1 MEQFHDGQLVW
12 LRSRVHGTYLH
23 ADDDGEGVSLRRRRT
38 SLNAAWVVH
47 IYPGD
52 DGPCLLLH
60 NAAYGRYL
68 AATTT
73 PAPLGHRGFRAVQ
86 RNYDQ
91 SEVEASQDIMWQAVG
106 AGSGNDIM
114 LRNVSG
120 CGRYLRANGRYLI
133 WNNGVSVDEFDR
145 VSTMRHWIVEPIPAR
160 LGMPALPGP
169 ARVSSACPLLCSSR
183 IAFGGNYRY
192 ARNCFLDVVN
202 VHPSL
207 AAWTSQHVNFI
218 RLRAIRGS
226 VLAKFALLGDISSW
240 FPTLDCI
247 CVFFHEILA
256 VPCFF
261 DLLNITTVLCAS
273 SSDRHAQARGGTVA
287 ADSVPAGDT
296 PRRAGPLSI
305 SQGGPCTI

>member
-169 ARVSSACPLLCSSR
+169 ARTVMLRRAAAPWQLIRFLQGIHRGGLVRFPFHREVRVPSDSEEQAGQPRRSHRRPLWPHHVRPSGLLREADPTRRRPAPRPLLQYHRPPMSCNTWMSTQSR
-183 IAFGGNYRY
+183 E
-192 ARNCFLDVVN
+192 
-202 VHPSL
+202 
-207 AAWTSQHVNFI
+207 
-218 RLRAIRGS
+218 RLERESRQ
-226 VLAKFALLGDISSW
+226 F
-240 FPTLDCI
+240 
-247 CVFFHEILA
+247 
-256 VPCFF
+256 
-261 DLLNITTVLCAS
+261 AS
-273 SSDRHAQARGGTVA
+273 SEAS
-287 ADSVPAGDT
+287 P
-296 PRRAGPLSI
+296 PR
-305 SQGGPCTI
+305 T